1 MMTAKSKKSAKDIAF
16 DKERF
21 RFQKKIRELES
32 EREAQ
37 KKQIEQLQFE
47 LHDKEV
53 LLAEKE
59 DWIRRLLE
67 YLDLPEEEMRKLIDS
82 QKTFSAA
89 VIARSFFLL
98 QGAGRLLRSHG
109 AQM

>member
-1 MMTAKSKKSAKDIAF
+1 MNKKSAKDLAF

-37 KKQIEQLQFE
+37 EKQIEQLKFE
-47 LHDKEV
+47 LHNKEV
-53 LLAEKE
+53 LLEEKD

-67 YLDLPEEEMRKLIDS
+67 YLDLPEEEMKKIIEK
-82 QKTFSAA
+82 QKTEAEALEHIQEFGT
-89 VIARSFFLL
+89 IFK
-98 QGAGRLLRSHG
+98 
-109 AQM
+109 QMFGKLSGI

>member
-21 RFQKKIRELES
+21 RLQKKIRELES
-32 EREAQ
+32 ERETQ
-37 KKQIEQLQFE
+37 KEQIEQLQFE
-47 LHDKEV
+47 LHDKEA

-67 YLDLPEEEMRKLIDS
+67 YLDLPEEEMRKLINS
-82 QKTFSAA
+82 QKTEAEALEHIQQFGTLFHQIFGKMSG
-89 VIARSFFLL
+89 I
-98 QGAGRLLRSHG
+98 
-109 AQM
+109 